1 MVSCAMRGLLASEAS
16 YLTLLTLQANVMYV
30 VLREGRLSVFDKE
43 LVKLG
48 SVFQGR
54 RHAVLQTGMALN
66 GS

>member
-1 MVSCAMRGLLASEAS
+1 
-16 YLTLLTLQANVMYV
+16 MYV